1 MKGLLVN
8 FSSDISKQGEKAY
21 DRTSVNIK
29 CVQTVHNICRT
40 GVHLFMT
47 VVDNTVHTVS
57 I

>member
-1 MKGLLVN
+1 MKGLLVVN

-40 GVHLFMT
+40 GVHYL
-47 VVDNTVHTVS
+47 
-57 I
+57 